1 MIRRKHRATF
11 YAIHSPEIMPLTQP
25 GVQEQPKKDQNHVSF
40 AKIPNA
46 RTGNILFQYL
56 FAIRICL
63 LYGHKY
69 VAVEEFPIPMER
81 TIKIKDDSLPM
92 SNDDEMAKTS
102 HIICE
107 GFFQKS
113 EYYVPI
119 REQLLEYLAST
130 EDYWF
135 GVDGE
140 KQYARDFLS
149 SHHSVELQKN
159 DIVVSLRL
167 DDFIQLPRP
176 KSDILPPR
184 FYTDIIDKWFS
195 SNNREDGRLVIVC
208 DKLRHSWEHKYLE
221 FFQKWSPVLVQG
233 TLASDFALMRDC
245 PALIHSNST
254 LCWMASFLSLKKTH
268 RFIPMTGTYTSQQLD
283 LIEES
288 KDEIFHVSTL
298 EHEQVYRINIMCDHR
313 DLEPL
318 PYSIPD
324 EIIISSGE
332 NVEKPNVVSPL
343 VPGDTTDYAFGL
355 GQEADYYA
363 MYKSSHFALTQKKG
377 GWDCLRHYEILANG
391 AIPIFEELDKCPI
404 DTMTSFPKALLANA
418 SKELLPWYNTEDQQ
432 KKYEEYRVALLDHV
446 RLHCSCS
453 AVAKNMLSRFPSMPT
468 KILML
473 TGHPGV
479 NYTRELT
486 WIGIKRAVDIAVEW
500 PPIDYLYDSYSQDA
514 PLYGNGFTY
523 SRRLPESHRLVLTEP
538 EVVQSIKEKQWDLI
552 IYGKVGPDEGAEGSL
567 PNLPLWE
574 HVFKRY
580 SRDEIAFL
588 YGGDG
593 MQDMTWGNR
602 YSIHLVQH
610 CSYARCFVR
619 ELIRWDGRF

>member
-1 MIRRKHRATF
+1 MNKMMRRRHKVPYFIFPPT
-11 YAIHSPEIMPLTQP
+11 
-25 GVQEQPKKDQNHVSF
+25 QEQAPKEKYVSF

-56 FAIRICL
+56 FAIRISL
-63 LYGHKY
+63 LCGHKY
-69 VAVEEFPIPMER
+69 VPIEEFPVPVDSAV
-81 TIKIKDDSLPM
+81 KIRDA
-92 SNDDEMAKTS
+92 DETFDGAS
-102 HIICE
+102 QHIICE

-113 EYYVPI
+113 EYYVPV
-119 REQLLEYLAST
+119 RNRLLAYLTST
-130 EDYWF
+130 EDYWIGF
-135 GVDGE
+135 GGE
-140 KQYARDFLS
+140 REYARDFVSSSSS
-149 SHHSVELQKN
+149 SHSFVLRPE

-184 FYTDIIDKWFS
+184 FYTDIIEKWFS
-195 SNNREDGRLVIVC
+195 SESREDGRLVIVC
-208 DKLRHSWEHKYLE
+208 DVLRHAWEHKYLE
-221 FFQKWSPVLVQG
+221 FFQKWSPRLVQG

-254 LCWMASFLSLKKTH
+254 LCWIASFLSLEKTH
-268 RFIPMTGTYTSQQLD
+268 RFIPITGTYASQQLG

-288 KDEIFHVSTL
+288 RDAVFHVSTL

-313 DLEPL
+313 DIESL

-324 EIIISSGE
+324 EQIVSS
-332 NVEKPNVVSPL
+332 VYAVDKPDVVSPL
-343 VPGDTTDYAFGL
+343 VPGDATDYAFGI

-363 MYKSSHFALTQKKG
+363 MYKSSRFALTQKKG

-391 AIPIFEELDKCPI
+391 SIPIFEELDKCPL
-404 DTMTSFPKALLANA
+404 DTMTSFPKTLLEAA
-418 SKELLPWYNTEDQQ
+418 TKDLLPWYNTEDQQ
-432 KKYEEYRVALLDHV
+432 RKYEEHRSALLDHM

-453 AVAKNMLSRFPSMPT
+453 AVAKKMLSAFPSVPT

-473 TGHPGV
+473 TCHKGV

-486 WIGIKRAVDIAVEW
+486 WIGIKRTVDIAVEW
-500 PPIDYLYDSYSQDA
+500 PPIDYLYDSFNPTT

-523 SRRLPESHRLVLTEP
+523 SRRLPESLRVALTES
-538 EVVQSIKEKQWDLI
+538 EVIQSIKEKQWDLI

-580 SRDEIAFL
+580 SRDEIAFF

-602 YSIHLVQH
+602 YSTHLVQH
-610 CSYARCFVR
+610 CDYARCFVR
-619 ELIRWDGRF
+619 ELIRWDGKY